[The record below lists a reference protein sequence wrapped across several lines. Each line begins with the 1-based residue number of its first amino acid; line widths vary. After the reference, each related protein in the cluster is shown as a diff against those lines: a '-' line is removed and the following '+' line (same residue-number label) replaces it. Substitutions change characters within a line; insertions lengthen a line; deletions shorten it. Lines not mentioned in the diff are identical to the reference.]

1 MKIFTILLSLSKQ
14 QIIKYNFMSAIS
26 IQKSKHLQLIK
37 AERLPTLIHAPAP
50 KSIFIKDQGIT
61 RRYSADDI
69 IMIEADSNYSIIHT
83 TGGHC
88 ILTSKT
94 LKVWQ
99 AFLNEAIDFTK
110 PHRSYIVNNHHILG
124 YQSQP
129 RTLILTGN
137 VEIPIARRFNL
148 KQLKK

>member
-1 MKIFTILLSLSKQ
+1 
-14 QIIKYNFMSAIS
+14 MSAIS
-26 IQKSKHLQLIK
+26 IQKTKHLQLIK
-37 AERLPTLIHAPAP
+37 PEQVPTQAHAPTP

-83 TGGHC
+83 TGGRRIH
-88 ILTSKT
+88 TSKT

-99 AFLNEAIDFTK
+99 EILKEAIDFAK
-110 PHRSYIVNNHHILG
+110 PHRSYIVNHNHIQG

-148 KQLKK
+148 KQLKP